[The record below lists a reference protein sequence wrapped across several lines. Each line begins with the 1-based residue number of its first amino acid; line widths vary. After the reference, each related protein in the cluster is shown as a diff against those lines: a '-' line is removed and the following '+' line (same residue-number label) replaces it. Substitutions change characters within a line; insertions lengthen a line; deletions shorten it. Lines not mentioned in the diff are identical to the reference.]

1 MRLQLSTEFFKRLIT
16 GITLGIGFWGIYFY
30 LPPLF
35 FSLILVVILI
45 LIILYEWTQI
55 FPIDKPIFWI
65 LMPPYLIIPFGL
77 LINLNHDPLYHEL
90 LLILFIIV
98 FSFDTGSYITGTLI
112 GKNHICRAI
121 SPKKTWEGMLG
132 GYIFA
137 LLGFMLIIFE
147 YGYQISW
154 WFIALFTLVICIL
167 SLLGDLFESS
177 LKRRAN
183 LKDSGTFLPGHGG
196 FLDRFDGILFAV
208 FFFYLCK
215 DYLVKIFATTG

>member
-1 MRLQLSTEFFKRLIT
+1 MHLPLSTEFIKRLIT
-16 GITLGIGFWGIYFY
+16 GLALGLGFWGVYFY

-35 FSLILVVILI
+35 FSLILGLILL
-45 LIILYEWTQI
+45 LIILYEWTRF
-55 FPIDKPIFWI
+55 FPTNTAIFWI
-65 LMPPYLIIPFGL
+65 LLPPYLILPFSL
-77 LINLNHDPLYHEL
+77 LIMLNHNPLYHEL

-112 GKNHICRAI
+112 GKHHICQSI

-137 LLGFMLIIFE
+137 CLGFLLLIFE
-147 YGYQISW
+147 RGYKTSW
-154 WFIALFTLVICIL
+154 WLIGTFTLIVCIL
-167 SLLGDLFESS
+167 SLLGDLFESW

-183 LKDSGTFLPGHGG
+183 IKDSGTLLPGHGG

-208 FFFYLCK
+208 FFFYLCRN
-215 DYLVKIFATTG
+215 YLIDLLTK